1 MIQNRNNTINVL
13 EVQLKIKIVERSEI
27 YSVCLDPTVGAERN
41 KTRPC
46 VVISPDEMNKHLLT
60 VQVVP
65 LTSQVRNIPSRVAIK
80 ATQPSGLKNESYA
93 VLDQLKTIDKKRC
106 STYIG
111 RISETEA
118 MDIADVLCKM
128 FQY

>member
-1 MIQNRNNTINVL
+1 M
-13 EVQLKIKIVERSEI
+13 ERFEI
-27 YSVCLDPTVGAERN
+27 YSVCLDPTVGAEIN

-46 VVISPDEMNKHLLT
+46 VIVSPDEMNKHLLT

-80 ATQPSGLKNESYA
+80 ATPSSGLKNESYA
-93 VLDQLKTIDKKRC
+93 VLDQLKTIDKRRC
-106 STYIG
+106 GTYIG
-111 RISETEA
+111 RISETEG
-118 MDIADVLCKM
+118 MNIADVFQKM